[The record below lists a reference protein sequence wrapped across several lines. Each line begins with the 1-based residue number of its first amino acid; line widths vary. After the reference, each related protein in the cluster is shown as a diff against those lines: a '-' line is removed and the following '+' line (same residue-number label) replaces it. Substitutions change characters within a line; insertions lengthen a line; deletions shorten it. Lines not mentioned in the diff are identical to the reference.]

1 MAPREDRLTRNQAQ
15 VLDHLRA
22 ANAPMTAYQLLG
34 RMRTAR
40 GSVAPPTVYRALRGL
55 EEAGLIRRIETLRAW
70 APVASASPGVV
81 VICDD
86 CGTVRSVEAPSV
98 LESLHQRLSA
108 EGFAEARQTI
118 EVHGRCG
125 DCNEGMA

>member
-1 MAPREDRLTRNQAQ
+1 MGQGADHVTSNQAQ

-34 RMRTAR
+34 RMQNDR
-40 GSVAPPTVYRALRGL
+40 GAVAPPTVYRALKAL

-70 APVASASPGVV
+70 APVATVRPGVV

-86 CGTVRSVEAPSV
+86 CGTVRGVEAPGL
-98 LESLHQRLSA
+98 LESLHERLVA
-108 EGFAEARQTI
+108 EGFAEARKTI

-125 DCNEGMA
+125 DCAEDRA